1 MVHSLRRLVR
11 SLKTHGFS
19 GTWERAFRKAPSVP
33 VVRPPEV
40 PHVFDQIRGTDTGG
54 FLPSSSLTTTSLS
67 NVYSNGYV
75 AIAPS
80 ALVQAISDLPLQP
93 ERFTFVD
100 LGCGKGRALLIAAEF
115 RFRSIVGVEFAP
127 ELCRIATENVRT
139 SPESNRMTILNRDAA
154 TYTYPDTPLIIFLY
168 NPFLA
173 PVLRRV
179 LANLERQ
186 LRKSPRETYLL
197 YAQNPRFTKVLS
209 KFPFLRE
216 LSEKSYEFSPDD
228 AAAHP
233 FRLTR

>member
-1 MVHSLRRLVR
+1 
-11 SLKTHGFS
+11 
-19 GTWERAFRKAPSVP
+19 
-33 VVRPPEV
+33 VVRPPEI
-40 PHVFDQIRGTDTGG
+40 PHAFDQTHGTDTGG
-54 FLPSSSLTTTSLS
+54 FIPSANLSATSLS

-115 RFRSIVGVEFAP
+115 RFRSVVGVEFAP
-127 ELCRIATENVRT
+127 ALCHIARENVRT
-139 SPESNRMTILNRDAA
+139 IPESERITIINQDAG
-154 TYTYPDTPLIIFLY
+154 TLTYPDTPLLIFLY

-186 LRKSPRETYLL
+186 LRKSPRETYVL
-197 YAQNPRFTKVLS
+197 YAQNPRFTKVLN
-209 KFPFLRE
+209 KFPFLQE
-216 LSEKSYEFSPDD
+216 LSEKSYELSSDD

-233 FRLTR
+233 FRLTREEFTLYRAEQGRR